1 LKNGE
6 PIFPE
11 GRIVINEKEINFA
24 AAYLPAYFMKT
35 IAIIAGG
42 NSSEHDVSL
51 RSAAAVTEALKSRY
65 ITHTILIEGSR
76 WYAEDPKGRLFR
88 VDKNDFSLET
98 DEGKINFDAAFIA
111 IHGTPGENGLL
122 QGYFDMLEIP
132 YASCGLLCSALTFN
146 KNACKSFLAQ
156 FGVRMA
162 DSVLVRKGNGIN
174 PGEIISKTGLPCFV
188 KPNESGSSCGVTKV
202 KEASGLLPALEI
214 AFSESQTV
222 IVEAELKGRE
232 AACGL
237 AKTQNREVIM
247 PVTEVI
253 SKNEFFDY
261 EAKYTPGLS
270 ERVTPARFS
279 EEVTKRIQETA
290 SEIYDYLGCRGI
302 VRVDF
307 IVVDDQPFF
316 LEVNTIS
323 GMTAGSLIPKQ
334 AEAYGITPGDL
345 YSMVIEDLF
354 T

>member
-1 LKNGE
+1 
-6 PIFPE
+6 
-11 GRIVINEKEINFA
+11 
-24 AAYLPAYFMKT
+24 MKT

-51 RSAAAVTEALKSRY
+51 RSAAAVTEALKNRY

-76 WYAEDPKGRLFR
+76 WYSEDEKGRVFR
-88 VDKNDFSLET
+88 VDRNDFSLET
-98 DEGKINFDAAFIA
+98 DDGKVNFDAAFIA
-111 IHGTPGENGLL
+111 IHGTPGENGPL
-122 QGYFDMLEIP
+122 QGYFDLLGIP

-156 FGVRMA
+156 FGVSMA

-174 PGEIISKTGLPCFV
+174 PEEIISKTGLPCFV

-202 KEASGLLPALEI
+202 KEIADLLPALEM
-214 AFSESQTV
+214 AFSESETV

-237 AKTQNREVIM
+237 AKTSDKEIIL

-253 SKNEFFDY
+253 SKREFFDY

-270 ERVTPARFS
+270 ERITPARFP
-279 EEVTKRIQETA
+279 EHVTARIQTLA
-290 SEIYDYLGCRGI
+290 SEIYDYLSCRGI
-302 VRVDF
+302 VRIDF
-307 IVVDDQPFF
+307 IVVDEVPYF
-316 LEVNTIS
+316 LEINTIS
-323 GMTAGSLIPKQ
+323 GMTSGSLIPKQ
-334 AEAYGITPGDL
+334 AEAYGITPGEL
-345 YSMVIEDLF
+345 YSMVIDDLF